1 MRKSL
6 SFRRSGRAD
15 THTERQGGS
24 GGDLIRAGAR
34 RRGRKSAVCAWYLQP
49 RKQRGRLTL
58 LHRYKI
64 GDSFYSL
71 PLPDVQERLSASVD
85 KINDEVA
92 SLEEKLSELREEM
105 GELKAEL
112 YGRFGS
118 GINLEA

>member
-1 MRKSL
+1 MPYVHSKSHL
-6 SFRRSGRAD
+6 TRSVR
-15 THTERQGGS
+15 
-24 GGDLIRAGAR
+24 
-34 RRGRKSAVCAWYLQP
+34 
-49 RKQRGRLTL
+49 RLTFP
-58 LHRYKI
+58 HRYKI

>member
-1 MRKSL
+1 MCI
-6 SFRRSGRAD
+6 A
-15 THTERQGGS
+15 
-24 GGDLIRAGAR
+24 
-34 RRGRKSAVCAWYLQP
+34 C
-49 RKQRGRLTL
+49 LTSRTKWTTDV

-92 SLEEKLSELREEM
+92 GLEEKLSELREEM

>member
-1 MRKSL
+1 MPYV
-6 SFRRSGRAD
+6 
-15 THTERQGGS
+15 H
-24 GGDLIRAGAR
+24 
-34 RRGRKSAVCAWYLQP
+34 P
-49 RKQRGRLTL
+49 NPRLTSHAAWTTDVF

-71 PLPDVQERLSASVD
+71 PLSDVQERLSASVD

-92 SLEEKLSELREEM
+92 GLEEKLSELREEM